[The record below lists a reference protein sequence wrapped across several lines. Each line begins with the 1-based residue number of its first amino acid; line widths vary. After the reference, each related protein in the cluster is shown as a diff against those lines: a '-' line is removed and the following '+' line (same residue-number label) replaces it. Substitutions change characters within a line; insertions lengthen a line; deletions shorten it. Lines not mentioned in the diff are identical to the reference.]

1 MTRSRPLGCAASPRA
16 RSRSGGSLCFRRV
29 TPWARALASRALGRA
44 REPDVTR
51 DESRDADGHLAGTGA
66 PCRGRCARVW
76 PPGSGEPRHHKA
88 RLRRARQH
96 MTAPSMPEAA
106 GTIFGRAAPK
116 AAQHACLLAGPGVDR
131 GLIGPNEIPRLWERH
146 LLNCAVVAS
155 LVPTP
160 CSLLDLGSGAGLP
173 GIVLALLLPD
183 AEVTLLEPMAKR
195 AAFLEECVTELGL
208 GNVGVSR
215 ARAEEL
221 AGTLMVDVVTARAV
235 APLDRLAAMAV
246 RLLRPGGIVL
256 AIKGAKAAQE
266 VAAARDALSRLAVQQ
281 VEVLRAGSGK
291 VDPAATV
298 VRLTAGQ

>member
-1 MTRSRPLGCAASPRA
+1 MT
-16 RSRSGGSLCFRRV
+16 
-29 TPWARALASRALGRA
+29 
-44 REPDVTR
+44 
-51 DESRDADGHLAGTGA
+51 
-66 PCRGRCARVW
+66 
-76 PPGSGEPRHHKA
+76 PPP
-88 RLRRARQH
+88 
-96 MTAPSMPEAA
+96 MPEAA
-106 GTIFGRAAPK
+106 CTIFGQAAPK
-116 AAQHACLLAGPGVDR
+116 AAQYACLLAGPGVDR

-160 CSLLDLGSGAGLP
+160 CSLVDLGSGAGLP

-183 AEVTLLEPMAKR
+183 AQVTLLEPMAKR

-208 GNVGVSR
+208 GNAGVRR

-221 AGTLMVDVVTARAV
+221 AGTLAVDVVTARAV
-235 APLDRLAAMAV
+235 APLARLTAMAV

-266 VAAARDALSRLAVQQ
+266 VEAARDALSRLAVQQ

>member
-1 MTRSRPLGCAASPRA
+1 
-16 RSRSGGSLCFRRV
+16 
-29 TPWARALASRALGRA
+29 
-44 REPDVTR
+44 
-51 DESRDADGHLAGTGA
+51 
-66 PCRGRCARVW
+66 
-76 PPGSGEPRHHKA
+76 
-88 RLRRARQH
+88 
-96 MTAPSMPEAA
+96 MPEVASM
-106 GTIFGRAAPK
+106 IFGQVAPK
-116 AAQHACLLAGPGVDR
+116 AAQYARLLAGPGVDR

-146 LLNCAVVAS
+146 LLNCAVVAG

-160 CSLLDLGSGAGLP
+160 CSLVDLGSGAGLP

-195 AAFLEECVTELGL
+195 AAFLEECVIELGL
-208 GNVGVSR
+208 GNASVRR

-235 APLDRLAAMAV
+235 APLGRLAAMAV

-266 VAAARDALSRLAVQQ
+266 VEAARDALSRLAVRH
-281 VEVLRAGSGK
+281 VEVLSAGSGK

>member
-1 MTRSRPLGCAASPRA
+1 
-16 RSRSGGSLCFRRV
+16 
-29 TPWARALASRALGRA
+29 
-44 REPDVTR
+44 
-51 DESRDADGHLAGTGA
+51 
-66 PCRGRCARVW
+66 
-76 PPGSGEPRHHKA
+76 
-88 RLRRARQH
+88 
-96 MTAPSMPEAA
+96 MPEVAC
-106 GTIFGRAAPK
+106 TIFGQAAPK
-116 AAQHACLLAGPGVDR
+116 AAQYACLLAGPGVDR

-160 CSLLDLGSGAGLP
+160 CSLVDLGSGAGLP

-208 GNVGVSR
+208 GNAGVRR

-235 APLDRLAAMAV
+235 APLARLAAMAV

-256 AIKGAKAAQE
+256 AMKGAKAAQE
-266 VAAARDALSRLAVQQ
+266 VEAARDALSRLAVQQ